1 MNTKKQLRKD
11 MTQKRNLLSKEQVSA
26 LSDNLFNRFL
36 NSDLTNYKN
45 YMLYMPIRNE
55 ADTSSLIDYLL
66 ENKKNVYVPYISD
79 IKKIV
84 PVNIN
89 QNTEFEHDSFEIR
102 IPIEKVQLESN
113 LLDVIFVPGLAFDKA
128 GYRVGYGKGYYDNF
142 LKDLSCITCA
152 WCYDFQIVDKIAD
165 IKEHDIPVN
174 RFI

>member
-1 MNTKKQLRKD
+1 MNTKKQLRID
-11 MTQKRNLLSKEQVSA
+11 MTHKRNLLSKEQVRIM
-26 LSDNLFNRFL
+26 SDNLFNRFL
-36 NSDLTNYKN
+36 NSDLTKYKN
-45 YMLYMPIRNE
+45 YMLYLPIRKE
-55 ADTSSLIDYLL
+55 ADTSKLIDYLL

-79 IKKIV
+79 IKIV

>member
-1 MNTKKQLRKD
+1 MNTKKQLRID

-45 YMLYMPIRNE
+45 YMLYLPIKNE
-55 ADTSSLIDYLL
+55 TDTSSLIDYLL

-79 IKKIV
+79 IKIV

-128 GYRVGYGKGYYDNF
+128 GYRVGYG
-142 LKDLSCITCA
+142 
-152 WCYDFQIVDKIAD
+152 
-165 IKEHDIPVN
+165 
-174 RFI
+174 